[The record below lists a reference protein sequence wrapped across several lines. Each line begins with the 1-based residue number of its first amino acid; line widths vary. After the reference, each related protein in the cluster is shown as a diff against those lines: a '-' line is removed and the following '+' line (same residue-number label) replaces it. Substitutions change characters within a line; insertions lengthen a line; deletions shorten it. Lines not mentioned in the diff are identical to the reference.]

1 MRFSTAIEFI
11 KDGYFIADDA
21 MKKMGAAIGLVDVS
35 DIDNAILVMKDDSGM
50 EAFFLD
56 PSMIFDNREWYVAI
70 EDEDE
75 YEYSYNY
82 YKIDDSN
89 RTINF
94 DDFDDAFDA
103 IESKECKCYY
113 TSDCN
118 CTESKDTKEDKRKRL
133 LELQKEF
140 LSKTTQLIYES
151 DLTKKIKLYN
161 DLADLTAEINELGK
175 EAH

>member
-11 KDGYFIADDA
+11 KNGYFVADDA
-21 MKKMGAAIGLVDVS
+21 MKKMGAAIGL
-35 DIDNAILVMKDDSGM
+35 IDNISEIDNSIVVMKDDSGM

-70 EDEDE
+70 EDE
-75 YEYSYNY
+75 YENSYNY
-82 YKIDDSN
+82 YKMDDSKRN
-89 RTINF
+89 I
-94 DDFDDAFDA
+94 DFDKFDEA
-103 IESKECKCYY
+103 IASETCECYY
-113 TSDCN
+113 SDDCN

-151 DLTKKIKLYN
+151 DLTKKMKLYN
-161 DLADLTAEINELGK
+161 ELADLTAEIGKLEK

>member
-11 KDGYFIADDA
+11 KNGYFVADDA
-21 MKKMGAAIGLVDVS
+21 MKKMGAAIGL
-35 DIDNAILVMKDDSGM
+35 IDNISEIDNSIVVMKDDSGM

-70 EDEDE
+70 EDE

-82 YKIDDSN
+82 YKMDDSN

-94 DDFDDAFDA
+94 DTFDDA
-103 IESKECKCYY
+103 IENKECKCYY

-118 CTESKDTKEDKRKRL
+118 CTESKDTKEEKEKRIF
-133 LELQKEF
+133 ELQKEF

-151 DLTKKIKLYN
+151 DLIKKMDLYN
-161 DLADLTAEINELGK
+161 ELADLTAEICKLEK

>member
-11 KDGYFIADDA
+11 KEGYFVADDA
-21 MKKMGAAIGLVDVS
+21 MKKMGAAIGLINNVS
-35 DIDNAILVMKDDSGM
+35 EIDNSIVVMKDDSGM

-70 EDEDE
+70 EDE
-75 YEYSYNY
+75 YSYNY
-82 YKIDDSN
+82 YKIDDSK
-89 RTINF
+89 RTMDFDNF
-94 DDFDDAFDA
+94 DEA
-103 IESKECKCYY
+103 IASETCECYC
-113 TSDCN
+113 SDNCN

-133 LELQKEF
+133 VELQKEF

-151 DLTKKIKLYN
+151 DLIKKMKLYN
-161 DLADLTAEINELGK
+161 ELADLTAEIGKLEK

>member
-11 KDGYFIADDA
+11 KDGYFVADDA
-21 MKKMGAAIGLVDVS
+21 MKKMGAAIGLINNIS
-35 DIDNAILVMKDDSGM
+35 EIDNSIVVMKDDSGM

-56 PSMIFDNREWYVAI
+56 PSMIFDNREWYIAI

-75 YEYSYNY
+75 YSYNY
-82 YKIDDSN
+82 YKMDDSN
-89 RTINF
+89 YTI
-94 DDFDDAFDA
+94 DFDAFDDA
-103 IESKECKCYY
+103 IESEICECC
-113 TSDCN
+113 
-118 CTESKDTKEDKRKRL
+118 CTIDNSKDTKEEKEKRIF
-133 LELQKEF
+133 ELQKEF

>member
-11 KDGYFIADDA
+11 KNGYFVADDA
-21 MKKMGAAIGLVDVS
+21 MKKMGAAIGL
-35 DIDNAILVMKDDSGM
+35 IDNIWEIDNSIAVMKDDSGM

-70 EDEDE
+70 EDE
-75 YEYSYNY
+75 YSYNY
-82 YKIDDSN
+82 YKMDDSE

-94 DDFDDAFDA
+94 DEFDEA
-103 IESKECKCYY
+103 IASEICERCC
-113 TSDCN
+113 TVDDCN
-118 CTESKDTKEDKRKRL
+118 YTESKDTKEDKRKRL

-161 DLADLTAEINELGK
+161 DLADLTAEISKLEK

>member
-11 KDGYFIADDA
+11 KDGYFVADDA
-21 MKKMGAAIGLVDVS
+21 MKKMGAAIGLINNVS
-35 DIDNAILVMKDDSGM
+35 EIDNSIVVMKDDSGM

-70 EDEDE
+70 EDE
-75 YEYSYNY
+75 YSYNY
-82 YKIDDSN
+82 YKMDDSKRN
-89 RTINF
+89 I
-94 DDFDDAFDA
+94 DFDAFDDV

-118 CTESKDTKEDKRKRL
+118 CTESKDTKEDKRKKL

-175 EAH
+175 EVH

>member
-11 KDGYFIADDA
+11 KDGYFVADDA
-21 MKKMGAAIGLVDVS
+21 MKKMGAAIGLINNVS
-35 DIDNAILVMKDDSGM
+35 EIDNSIVVMKDDSGM

-70 EDEDE
+70 EDE
-75 YEYSYNY
+75 YSYNY
-82 YKIDDSN
+82 YKMDDSKRN
-89 RTINF
+89 I
-94 DDFDDAFDA
+94 DFDAFDDV

-118 CTESKDTKEDKRKRL
+118 CTESKDTKEDKRKKL

>member
-11 KDGYFIADDA
+11 KNGYFVADDA
-21 MKKMGAAIGLVDVS
+21 MKKMGAAIGLINNIS
-35 DIDNAILVMKDDSGM
+35 EIDNSIVVMKDDSGM

-70 EDEDE
+70 EDE

-82 YKIDDSN
+82 YKMDDSN

-94 DDFDDAFDA
+94 DAFDDA

-118 CTESKDTKEDKRKRL
+118 WTESKDTKEDKRKRL

-151 DLTKKIKLYN
+151 DLTKKMKLYN
-161 DLADLTAEINELGK
+161 DLADLTAEINELEK
-175 EAH
+175 EVH

>member
-11 KDGYFIADDA
+11 KNGYFVADDA
-21 MKKMGAAIGLVDVS
+21 MKKMGAAIGLINNVS
-35 DIDNAILVMKDDSGM
+35 EIDNSIVVMKDDSGM

-70 EDEDE
+70 EDK

-82 YKIDDSN
+82 YKMDDSK

-94 DDFDDAFDA
+94 DAFDDA
-103 IESKECKCYY
+103 IENKENKECKCYY
-113 TSDCN
+113 TDDCK
-118 CTESKDTKEDKRKRL
+118 TESKDTKEDKRKRL
-133 LELQKEF
+133 LELQKKF

-151 DLTKKIKLYN
+151 DLTKKMKLYN
-161 DLADLTAEINELGK
+161 ELADLTAEINELEK
-175 EAH
+175 EVH

>member
-11 KDGYFIADDA
+11 KDGYFVADDA
-21 MKKMGAAIGLVDVS
+21 MKKMGAAIGLINNVS
-35 DIDNAILVMKDDSGM
+35 EIDNSIVVMKDDSGM

-70 EDEDE
+70 EDE
-75 YEYSYNY
+75 YSYNY
-82 YKIDDSN
+82 YKMDDSKRN
-89 RTINF
+89 I
-94 DDFDDAFDA
+94 DFDAFDDV

-118 CTESKDTKEDKRKRL
+118 CTESKDTKEDKRKKL

-161 DLADLTAEINELGK
+161 ELADLTEEICKLEK

>member
-11 KDGYFIADDA
+11 KNGHFIADDA
-21 MKKMGAAIGLVDVS
+21 LKKMRAAIGLINVSEVDNSIV
-35 DIDNAILVMKDDSGM
+35 VMKDDSGM
-50 EAFFLD
+50 EVFFLD
-56 PSMIFDNREWYVAI
+56 PSMIFDNREWYIAI
-70 EDEDE
+70 EDE
-75 YEYSYNY
+75 YENSYNY
-82 YKIDDSN
+82 YKMGDFN
-89 RTINF
+89 RNI
-94 DDFDDAFDA
+94 DFDKFDDA

-151 DLTKKIKLYN
+151 DLIKKMKLYN
-161 DLADLTAEINELGK
+161 DLGERTAEINELGK
-175 EAH
+175 EAR

>member
-11 KDGYFIADDA
+11 KNGYFVADDA
-21 MKKMGAAIGLVDVS
+21 MKKMGAAIGL
-35 DIDNAILVMKDDSGM
+35 IDNISEIDNSIVVMKDDSGM

-70 EDEDE
+70 EDE

-82 YKIDDSN
+82 YKMDDSK

-94 DDFDDAFDA
+94 DAFDDAM
-103 IESKECKCYY
+103 ESKECKCYY

-151 DLTKKIKLYN
+151 DLTKKMKLYN
-161 DLADLTAEINELGK
+161 ELADLTAEINELGK

>member
-11 KDGYFIADDA
+11 KEGYFIADDA
-21 MKKMGAAIGLVDVS
+21 MKKMGAAIGLVDVPV
-35 DIDNAILVMKDDSGM
+35 IDNVILVMKDDSGM
-50 EAFFLD
+50 ETFFLD

-75 YEYSYNY
+75 YSYNY
-82 YKIDDSN
+82 YKMDDSN

-94 DDFDDAFDA
+94 DAFDDA
-103 IESKECKCYY
+103 IENKECKCYY

-118 CTESKDTKEDKRKRL
+118 CIESKDTKEDKRKRL

-151 DLTKKIKLYN
+151 DLTKKMKLYN
-161 DLADLTAEINELGK
+161 ELADLTAEINELGK

>member
-11 KDGYFIADDA
+11 KNGYFVADDA
-21 MKKMGAAIGLVDVS
+21 MKKMGAAIGL
-35 DIDNAILVMKDDSGM
+35 IDNISEIDNSIVVMKDDSGM

-70 EDEDE
+70 EDE

-82 YKIDDSN
+82 YKMDDSKRN
-89 RTINF
+89 M
-94 DDFDDAFDA
+94 DFDKFDEIIA
-103 IESKECKCYY
+103 SETCECYC
-113 TSDCN
+113 SDDCN

-133 LELQKEF
+133 VELQKNF

-151 DLTKKIKLYN
+151 DLIKKMKLYN
-161 DLADLTAEINELGK
+161 DLADLTAEINELEK

>member
-1 MRFSTAIEFI
+1 MKFSTAIEFI
-11 KDGYFIADDA
+11 KDGYFVADDA
-21 MKKMGAAIGLVDVS
+21 MKKMGAAIGLINNVS
-35 DIDNAILVMKDDSGM
+35 EIDNSIVVMKDDSGM

-70 EDEDE
+70 EDE
-75 YEYSYNY
+75 YSYNY
-82 YKIDDSN
+82 YKMDDSKRN
-89 RTINF
+89 I
-94 DDFDDAFDA
+94 DFDAFDDV

-118 CTESKDTKEDKRKRL
+118 CTESKDTKEDKRKKL

-151 DLTKKIKLYN
+151 DLTKKMKLYN
-161 DLADLTAEINELGK
+161 ELADLTAEIGKLEK

>member
-11 KDGYFIADDA
+11 KNGYFVADDA
-21 MKKMGAAIGLVDVS
+21 MKKMGAAIGL
-35 DIDNAILVMKDDSGM
+35 IDNISEIDNSIVVMKDDSGM

-70 EDEDE
+70 EDE
-75 YEYSYNY
+75 YENSYNY
-82 YKIDDSN
+82 YKMDDSN

-94 DDFDDAFDA
+94 DTFDDA

-118 CTESKDTKEDKRKRL
+118 CTESKDTKEEKEKRIF
-133 LELQKEF
+133 ELQKEF

-151 DLTKKIKLYN
+151 DLIKKMDLYN
-161 DLADLTAEINELGK
+161 ELADLTAEICKLEK

>member
-1 MRFSTAIEFI
+1 MKFSTAIEFI
-11 KDGYFIADDA
+11 KEGYFVADDA
-21 MKKMGAAIGLVDVS
+21 MKKMGAAIGLINNVS
-35 DIDNAILVMKDDSGM
+35 EIDNSIVIMKDDSGM

-70 EDEDE
+70 EDE
-75 YEYSYNY
+75 YSYNY
-82 YKIDDSN
+82 YKMDDSKRN
-89 RTINF
+89 I
-94 DDFDDAFDA
+94 DFDAFDDV

-118 CTESKDTKEDKRKRL
+118 CIESKDTKEDKRKKL

-151 DLTKKIKLYN
+151 DLTKKMKLYN
-161 DLADLTAEINELGK
+161 ELADLTEEICKLEK

>member
-1 MRFSTAIEFI
+1 MKFSTAIEFI
-11 KDGYFIADDA
+11 KNGYFVADDA
-21 MKKMGAAIGLVDVS
+21 MKKMGVAIGLINVSEVDNSIV
-35 DIDNAILVMKDDSGM
+35 VMKDDSGM
-50 EAFFLD
+50 EIFFLD

-70 EDEDE
+70 EDE
-75 YEYSYNY
+75 YENSYNY
-82 YKIDDSN
+82 YKMDDSN

-94 DDFDDAFDA
+94 DAFDDA

-118 CTESKDTKEDKRKRL
+118 CIESKDTKEDKRKRL
-133 LELQKEF
+133 VELQKEF

-151 DLTKKIKLYN
+151 DLTKKMKLYN
-161 DLADLTAEINELGK
+161 ELADLTAEINELGK

>member
-1 MRFSTAIEFI
+1 MEFSTAIEFI
-11 KDGYFIADDA
+11 KDGYFVADDA
-21 MKKMGAAIGLVDVS
+21 MKKMGAAIGLINNIS
-35 DIDNAILVMKDDSGM
+35 EIDNSIVVMKDDSGM

-75 YEYSYNY
+75 YSYNY
-82 YKIDDSN
+82 YKIDESN
-89 RTINF
+89 CTINC
-94 DDFDDAFDA
+94 DDAFDDA

-118 CTESKDTKEDKRKRL
+118 CTESKDTKEDKKKRL

-140 LSKTTQLIYES
+140 FSKTTQLIYES
-151 DLTKKIKLYN
+151 DLTKKMKLYN
-161 DLADLTAEINELGK
+161 ELADLTAEISKFGK

>member
-11 KDGYFIADDA
+11 KDGYFVADDA
-21 MKKMGAAIGLVDVS
+21 MKKMGAAIGLINNVS
-35 DIDNAILVMKDDSGM
+35 EIDNSIVVMKDDSGM

-70 EDEDE
+70 EDE
-75 YEYSYNY
+75 YSYNY
-82 YKIDDSN
+82 YKMDDSKRN
-89 RTINF
+89 I
-94 DDFDDAFDA
+94 DFDAFDDV

-118 CTESKDTKEDKRKRL
+118 CTESKDTKEDKRKKL

-151 DLTKKIKLYN
+151 DLTKKMKLYN
-161 DLADLTAEINELGK
+161 ELADLTAEIGKLEK

>member
-1 MRFSTAIEFI
+1 
-11 KDGYFIADDA
+11 
-21 MKKMGAAIGLVDVS
+21 
-35 DIDNAILVMKDDSGM
+35 MKDDSGM

-70 EDEDE
+70 EDE
-75 YEYSYNY
+75 YENSYNY
-82 YKIDDSN
+82 YKMDDSN

-94 DDFDDAFDA
+94 DVFDDA

-113 TSDCN
+113 PSDCN

-133 LELQKEF
+133 FELQKEF

-151 DLTKKIKLYN
+151 DLTKKMKLYN
-161 DLADLTAEINELGK
+161 ELADLTAEICKLEK

>member
-21 MKKMGAAIGLVDVS
+21 MKKMGTAIGLINNIS
-35 DIDNAILVMKDDSGM
+35 EIDNSIVVMKDDSGM

-75 YEYSYNY
+75 YSYNY

-89 RTINF
+89 RTINCDAF
-94 DDFDDAFDA
+94 FDDA
-103 IESKECKCYY
+103 IERKECKCYY

-118 CTESKDTKEDKRKRL
+118 CTESKDTKEEKEKRIF
-133 LELQKEF
+133 ELQKEF

-151 DLTKKIKLYN
+151 DLTKKMKLYN
-161 DLADLTAEINELGK
+161 ELADLTAEINELGK

>member
-11 KDGYFIADDA
+11 KNGYFVADDA
-21 MKKMGAAIGLVDVS
+21 MKKMGAAIGL
-35 DIDNAILVMKDDSGM
+35 IDNVSEIDNSIVVMKDDSGM

-70 EDEDE
+70 EDE

-82 YKIDDSN
+82 YKMDDSN
-89 RTINF
+89 RTI
-94 DDFDDAFDA
+94 DFDKFDEA
-103 IESKECKCYY
+103 IVSETRECYCND
-113 TSDCN
+113 DCN
-118 CTESKDTKEDKRKRL
+118 WTESRDTKEDKRKRL

-151 DLTKKIKLYN
+151 DLTKKMKLYN
-161 DLADLTAEINELGK
+161 ELADLTAEINELEK
-175 EAH
+175 EVH

>member
-11 KDGYFIADDA
+11 KNGYFVADDA
-21 MKKMGAAIGLVDVS
+21 MKKMGAAIGLINVPEVDNSIV
-35 DIDNAILVMKDDSGM
+35 VMKDDSGM

-75 YEYSYNY
+75 YSYNY
-82 YKIDDSN
+82 YKKDDSN
-89 RTINF
+89 HTIN
-94 DDFDDAFDA
+94 FDA
-103 IESKECKCYY
+103 IESEICECC
-113 TSDCN
+113 
-118 CTESKDTKEDKRKRL
+118 CTVDNSKDTKEEKEKRIF
-133 LELQKEF
+133 ELQKEF

-161 DLADLTAEINELGK
+161 DLADLTIEINELGK
-175 EAH
+175 EVH

>member
-1 MRFSTAIEFI
+1 MKFSTAIEFI
-11 KDGYFIADDA
+11 KNGYFVADDA
-21 MKKMGAAIGLVDVS
+21 MKKMGAAIGL
-35 DIDNAILVMKDDSGM
+35 IDNVSEIDNSIVVMKDDSGM

-70 EDEDE
+70 EDE

-82 YKIDDSN
+82 YKMDDSN

-94 DDFDDAFDA
+94 DTFDDA

-118 CTESKDTKEDKRKRL
+118 CTESKGTKEDKRKRL
-133 LELQKEF
+133 VELQKEF

-151 DLTKKIKLYN
+151 DLTKKMKLYN
-161 DLADLTAEINELGK
+161 ELADLTAEINELGK
-175 EAH
+175 EEH

>member
-11 KDGYFIADDA
+11 KNGYFVADDA
-21 MKKMGAAIGLVDVS
+21 MKKMGAAIGLINVSEVDNSIV
-35 DIDNAILVMKDDSGM
+35 VMKDDSGM
-50 EAFFLD
+50 EVFFLD

-70 EDEDE
+70 EDEYD
-75 YEYSYNY
+75 YSYNY
-82 YKIDDSN
+82 YKMDDSN

-94 DDFDDAFDA
+94 DTFDDA

-118 CTESKDTKEDKRKRL
+118 CIESKDTKEDKRKRL
-133 LELQKEF
+133 VELQKEF

-151 DLTKKIKLYN
+151 DLIKKMKLYN
-161 DLADLTAEINELGK
+161 KLADLTAEINELGK

>member
-1 MRFSTAIEFI
+1 MRFSTAIECI
-11 KDGYFIADDA
+11 KDGYFVADDA
-21 MKKMGAAIGLVDVS
+21 MKKMGAAIGLINNIS
-35 DIDNAILVMKDDSGM
+35 EIDNSIVVMKDDSGM

-56 PSMIFDNREWYVAI
+56 PSMIFDNREWYIAI

-75 YEYSYNY
+75 YSYNY
-82 YKIDDSN
+82 YKMDDSE
-89 RTINF
+89 RTI
-94 DDFDDAFDA
+94 DFDEFDEA
-103 IESKECKCYY
+103 IASEICERC
-113 TSDCN
+113 
-118 CTESKDTKEDKRKRL
+118 CTESKDTKEEKEKRIF
-133 LELQKEF
+133 ELQKEF

>member
-11 KDGYFIADDA
+11 KNGYFVADDA
-21 MKKMGAAIGLVDVS
+21 MKKMDAAIGLINNVS
-35 DIDNAILVMKDDSGM
+35 EIDNSIVVMKDDSGM

-70 EDEDE
+70 EDE

-82 YKIDDSN
+82 YKMDDSN

-94 DDFDDAFDA
+94 DAFDDA

-118 CTESKDTKEDKRKRL
+118 WTESKDTKEDKRKRL

-151 DLTKKIKLYN
+151 DLTKKMKLYN
-161 DLADLTAEINELGK
+161 ELADLTAEIDKLEK
-175 EAH
+175 EVH

>member
-11 KDGYFIADDA
+11 KNGYFVADDA
-21 MKKMGAAIGLVDVS
+21 MKKMGAAIGL
-35 DIDNAILVMKDDSGM
+35 IDNISEIDNSIVVMKDDLGM

-70 EDEDE
+70 EDE
-75 YEYSYNY
+75 YENSYNY
-82 YKIDDSN
+82 YKMDDSN

-94 DDFDDAFDA
+94 DTFDDA

-118 CTESKDTKEDKRKRL
+118 CTESKDTKEEKEKRIF
-133 LELQKEF
+133 ELQKEF

-151 DLTKKIKLYN
+151 DLIKKMDLYN
-161 DLADLTAEINELGK
+161 ELADLTAEICKLEK

>member
-1 MRFSTAIEFI
+1 MKFSTAIEFI
-11 KDGYFIADDA
+11 KDGYFVADDA
-21 MKKMGAAIGLVDVS
+21 MKKMGAAIGLINNVS
-35 DIDNAILVMKDDSGM
+35 EIDNSIVVMKDDSGM

-70 EDEDE
+70 EDE
-75 YEYSYNY
+75 YSYNY
-82 YKIDDSN
+82 YKMDDSKRN
-89 RTINF
+89 I
-94 DDFDDAFDA
+94 DFDAFDDV

-118 CTESKDTKEDKRKRL
+118 CTESKDTKEDKRKKL